1 MYDKGVTN
9 PQLEPRLVLLSV
21 LGLTF
26 LPLATIRLWQV
37 LPVLQGVDRA
47 DIARHAEAL
56 LVSAFS
62 KPAHRRVKPA

>member
-1 MYDKGVTN
+1 
-9 PQLEPRLVLLSV
+9 
-21 LGLTF
+21 
-26 LPLATIRLWQV
+26 V

-62 KPAHRRVKPA
+62 KPAHRRAKPA